1 MRLINRSK
9 QSPLGRRACDVALAA
24 HHEKFGDYG
33 RQKHVTNHTPAAGP
47 LEKTMSNIIQLTPN
61 KWVSEK
67 VLIAVTGLKP
77 GTITRAR
84 KESWMLGREYLHISP
99 DGNPKP
105 SSECIYNRE
114 AVDQWIEAQK
124 KNQPGAKTT

>member
-1 MRLINRSK
+1 MQTSAEIVL
-9 QSPLGRRACDVALAA
+9 LV
-24 HHEKFGDYG
+24 
-33 RQKHVTNHTPAAGP
+33 
-47 LEKTMSNIIQLTPN
+47 PN
-61 KWVSEK
+61 DWVSEK

-84 KESWMLGREYLHISP
+84 KESRMLGREYLHISP

-105 SSECIYNRE
+105 SSECMYNRK

-124 KNQPGAKTT
+124 NQPVRRQHEKQYTRQRSRTSGGING

>member
-1 MRLINRSK
+1 
-9 QSPLGRRACDVALAA
+9 
-24 HHEKFGDYG
+24 
-33 RQKHVTNHTPAAGP
+33 
-47 LEKTMSNIIQLTPN
+47 MSNIIQLTPN

-67 VLIAVTGLKP
+67 VLIAVIGLKP

>member
-1 MRLINRSK
+1 MRIELVISRTK
-9 QSPLGRRACDVALAA
+9 QLPEG
-24 HHEKFGDYG
+24 
-33 RQKHVTNHTPAAGP
+33 
-47 LEKTMSNIIQLTPN
+47 
-61 KWVSEK
+61 
-67 VLIAVTGLKP
+67 AVTGLKP